1 MPVYS
6 DVRCDRAVSTI
17 TATKHSAAHQA
28 MTSQTNRRHM
38 VAVTQFI
45 LITIVYVIAFL
56 PLTLSLSGIV
66 NNDYIFLGYYIN
78 HLSNF
83 FIYLAV
89 NKEFRN
95 EAKILGETIS
105 GRLRCQK
112 HANARE
118 DESLKCF
125 HGQRLVSG

>member
-1 MPVYS
+1 MDIDGYS
-6 DVRCDRAVSTI
+6 SRTIIFSNCRDRPTAAMSTN
-17 TATKHSAAHQA
+17 TAANQSAAPQA

-45 LITIVYVIAFL
+45 LITVVYVIAFL
-56 PLTLSLSGIV
+56 SLNLHRHGVIPV
-66 NNDYIFLGYYIN
+66 RFIFLLYYIN

-95 EAKILGETIS
+95 EAK
-105 GRLRCQK
+105 K
-112 HANARE
+112 
-118 DESLKCF
+118 
-125 HGQRLVSG
+125 LVTTMWDTMCRST